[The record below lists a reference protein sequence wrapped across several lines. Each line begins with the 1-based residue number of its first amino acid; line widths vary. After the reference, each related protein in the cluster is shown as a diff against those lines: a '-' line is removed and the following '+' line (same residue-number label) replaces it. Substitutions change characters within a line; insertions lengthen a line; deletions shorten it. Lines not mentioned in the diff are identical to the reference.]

1 MILSQVADQ
10 FSQWCDHQVELVLIT
25 YNRYKITNPTG
36 DALSAI
42 ETGLENLVNVCNALQ
57 DEVSMYTDT
66 GAFEDLVSWIDTA
79 TAGVLKSCHDIY
91 GIMGIRV

>member
-10 FSQWCDHQVELVLIT
+10 FSQWCDYQVELVLIT

-42 ETGLENLVNVCNALQ
+42 ETDLENLVNVCNALQ
-57 DEVSMYTDT
+57 DEVSVRTDT
-66 GAFEDLVSWIDTA
+66 VAFED
-79 TAGVLKSCHDIY
+79 
-91 GIMGIRV
+91 

>member
-10 FSQWCDHQVELVLIT
+10 FSQWCDHQVEPVLIT

-57 DEVSMYTDT
+57 DEVITRTDT
-66 GAFEDLVSWIDTA
+66 GAFEDMVSWIDTA
-79 TAGVLKSCHDIY
+79 TVGVLKSCQDLY